1 MVYCSNCHSPSKT
14 GIRPLHRY
22 FPEGI
27 TEARMQKYVK
37 GVLTTGNI
45 AYMPKM
51 PMLDS
56 EVEALSAYLVMNKT
70 GGQTAI
76 TAAIKQEVDT
86 RNRALVKKQSADK
99 VATLSANHSI
109 SQEVK

>member
-1 MVYCSNCHSPSKT
+1 HSPSET

-22 FPEGI
+22 FPDDMDQ
-27 TEARMQKYVK
+27 ARMEKFVK

-56 EVEALSAYLVMNKT
+56 EVKAISAYLVMNND
-70 GGQTAI
+70 GGQPAI
-76 TAAIKQEVDT
+76 TAAIQQEVDK
-86 RNRALVKKQSADK
+86 RNRALAESQATDS
-99 VATLSANHSI
+99 VASLTTHKEA
-109 SQEVK
+109 K

>member
-1 MVYCSNCHSPSKT
+1 
-14 GIRPLHRY
+14 
-22 FPEGI
+22 
-27 TEARMQKYVK
+27 MQKYVK

-70 GGQTAI
+70 GGQAAI
-76 TAAIKQEVDT
+76 TAAIQKEVNA
-86 RNRALVKKQSADK
+86 RNKALVEKQAADK
-99 VATLSANHSI
+99 VASATI

>member
-1 MVYCSNCHSPSKT
+1 MVYCSNCHSPSET

-27 TEARMQKYVK
+27 TQARMEKYVK

-70 GGQTAI
+70 GGQSAI
-76 TAAIKQEVDT
+76 TAAIQQEVDD
-86 RNRALVKKQSADK
+86 RNRALVEKQAADK
-99 VATLSANHSI
+99 VASVTI